1 MAGDTSAQR
10 LLEDVLGFAR
20 DYAGENLQIALKTN
34 LGEFNIASVDLLGGK
49 SDGAAKGSGLAGA
62 LGLKAAVIVR
72 DGQGRAVANFGNPP
86 ATDYSRVA
94 LLVGAAA
101 LLLLLIV
108 RGLRR
113 G

>member
-20 DYAGENLQIALKTN
+20 DYAGEELQIALKTN

-49 SDGAAKGSGLAGA
+49 SDAATGTGLAGA

-72 DGQGRAVANFGNPP
+72 DSRGRAVANFGTPP
-86 ATDYSRVA
+86 ATDYSRVVF
-94 LLVGAAA
+94 LVGAAA
-101 LLLLLIV
+101 LFLVLIV